1 MNPFGARG
9 TLVRR
14 LTLGVLGVSLLAL
27 LLQAVA
33 LLVWLDPVRQQLMV
47 SSTRQATAIELALQA
62 TPSAQ
67 RAALALQMSG
77 PELRIHRLSAA
88 PVMPVPEPKWSLAPP
103 ARMQEEIRATWGPD
117 RQVWAERAGDGRL
130 SLNFLLRVPGEHWLM
145 SLQAEPPIRALG
157 FSLLLWLTALGVLAL
172 SAQMLAV
179 RAVARPLQWL
189 SSQIDTQQ
197 ASRAGAVQSLEVSP
211 QSSQELVQFVA
222 SFNQMVARVQAV
234 QRERQQLLAGVSHD
248 LRTPLARLRLRV
260 ETQLT
265 EAQATG
271 MEADLLALGRI
282 VDQFLAYV
290 QGEAAPRLGAPRPLH
305 LTLQRSLAP
314 FQQTGVD
321 VALADGAQERARTLA
336 LPEGAVER
344 VLTNLVDNALAY
356 GRAPVRVDVLTA
368 TDGRA
373 TLRVSDAGAGM
384 DAAQFAAACEPFVR
398 LDTTR
403 AHLGHCGLG
412 LAIVAQLARHLG
424 AELACVPAAPGRA
437 FAIELRGLRSAL
449 GGESDSM

>member
-1 MNPFGARG
+1 VNPFGARG

-14 LTLGVLGVSLLAL
+14 LTLGVLGVSALAL
-27 LLQAVA
+27 VLQSVA

-47 SSTRQATAIELALQA
+47 GSTRQATAIELALQA

-67 RAALALQMSG
+67 RAALALRMSG
-77 PELRIHRLSAA
+77 PDLSIRQLAAA
-88 PVMPVPEPKWSLAPP
+88 PVVPAQEANLSIAPP
-103 ARMQEEIRATWGPD
+103 ARLREEIHAAWGPD
-117 RQVWAERAGDGRL
+117 RQVWAERAPDGRL
-130 SLNFLLRVPGEHWLM
+130 NLNFLLRVPGEHWLM
-145 SLQAEPPIRALG
+145 SLYAEPPIRAVG
-157 FSLLLWLTALGVLAL
+157 FSLLLWLLALGVLAL

-189 SSQIDTQQ
+189 SSQIDTQH

-260 ETQLT
+260 ETQLSGV
-265 EAQATG
+265 QADG

-305 LTLQRSLAP
+305 QTLQRSLAP

-321 VALADGAQERARTLA
+321 VALAPGAQERAHALA
-336 LPEGAVER
+336 LPEGAIER
-344 VLTNLVDNALAY
+344 VLTNLIDNALAY
-356 GRAPVRVDVLTA
+356 GRAPVRVDVLSQP
-368 TDGRA
+368 DGGA

-384 DAAQFAAACEPFVR
+384 DAAQFEAACEPFVR

-424 AELACVPAAPGRA
+424 ADLACVPAVPGQA
-437 FAIELRGLRSAL
+437 FAIELRGLRGAHA
-449 GGESDSM
+449 SDHNSV